1 MGTRELAKGLRA
13 ARAHYDK
20 VAKRPAPKPME
31 NFSSSDVED
40 AKPAPAAPKKD

>member
-1 MGTRELAKGLRA
+1 MGTRELAKGIRA

-31 NFSSSDVED
+31 DFSSLGVED
-40 AKPAPAAPKKD
+40 AKPAPEAPKKD